1 MKTNKLLRRMVPIAH
16 ALMTGFQTDF
26 TVHDAEF
33 VCKTQAKQPFIW
45 LVRELGTR
53 LFPIQE
59 PDNLRF
65 ALENIEIYARSY
77 KNDFVLYYYDG
88 HCLRPIVPA
97 TVRRMIQQ
105 DKERARTDS
114 PEQP

>member
-1 MKTNKLLRRMVPIAH
+1 MAPIAH
-16 ALMTGFQTDF
+16 ALMTGYLSDF
-26 TVHDAEF
+26 TEYDTEF
-33 VCKTQAKQPFIW
+33 VHKTQAKQPFIW
-45 LVRELGTR
+45 LVRELGTS
-53 LFPIQE
+53 LFPIKE

-88 HCLRPIVPA
+88 QHLRPIVPA
-97 TVRRMIQQ
+97 SVRRMIQQ

-114 PEQP
+114 SEQP

>member
-1 MKTNKLLRRMVPIAH
+1 MAPIVH

-26 TVHDAEF
+26 SVYDAEF

-88 HCLRPIVPA
+88 HRLRPIVPA

-105 DKERARTDS
+105 DKERVRTDS